1 MRTRPAFTR
10 SIVAATALASTLT
23 FSGCT
28 AGADDD
34 ASAGGDTAGTSQQP
48 PAVTPE
54 EETAG
59 EPAEEAGDGPA
70 AGALPADFPA
80 EVPVIDGPILMGHGM
95 DVDDARTW
103 TASIGVDDSVAAM
116 DLAREQLL
124 AAGFEETGWTDA
136 SAMRL
141 GSFTSDHH
149 QVVISNSSDA
159 ETGDVVGYQVGELEA
174 GT

>member
-1 MRTRPAFTR
+1 TSSAPAARCRTEPGGALRDEEPGSPVEMRTRPAFTR
-10 SIVAATALASTLT
+10 SIVTATALASTLT

-70 AGALPADFPA
+70 AGAL
-80 EVPVIDGPILMGHGM
+80 
-95 DVDDARTW
+95 
-103 TASIGVDDSVAAM
+103 
-116 DLAREQLL
+116 
-124 AAGFEETGWTDA
+124 
-136 SAMRL
+136 
-141 GSFTSDHH
+141 
-149 QVVISNSSDA
+149 
-159 ETGDVVGYQVGELEA
+159 
-174 GT
+174 